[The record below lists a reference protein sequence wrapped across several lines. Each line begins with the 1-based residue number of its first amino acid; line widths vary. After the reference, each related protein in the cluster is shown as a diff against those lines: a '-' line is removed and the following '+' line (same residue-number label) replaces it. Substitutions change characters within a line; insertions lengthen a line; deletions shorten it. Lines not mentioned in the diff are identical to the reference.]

1 MASDHLSFRSI
12 NQNDIQT
19 AMFMIYKY
27 KKDVQGNFNVRP
39 QRFTNIIEQE
49 A

>member
-1 MASDHLSFRSI
+1 
-12 NQNDIQT
+12 
-19 AMFMIYKY
+19 MFMIYKY
-27 KKDVQGNFNVRP
+27 KKDVQGYFYVRP